1 MPYPRFGRLA
11 LGLSGALMIATALA
25 TAGVAAAQADPCA
38 SAATATEGPIQ
49 IQARAGQR
57 FAVKLDSNRTTGFS
71 WSITQ
76 APDAAVVRPLSD
88 DYIPPAVARPGAG
101 GQQCFT
107 FAAVGAGR
115 TAIQL
120 SYFRPFEANVPP
132 ARTAT
137 VDVTVAAAGGPLP
150 SQLPATGGPGGDAP
164 VVWFGLLGLLL
175 LAGGVTARVRGHR

>member
-1 MPYPRFGRLA
+1 MPCPRSGRLA
-11 LGLSGALMIATALA
+11 LGLSGAMIIATVLA

-38 SAATATEGPIQ
+38 GAATAADGPIQ
-49 IQARAGQR
+49 IQARVGQR

-71 WSITQ
+71 WSITR
-76 APDAAVVRPLSD
+76 APDAAVVRPLGD

-120 SYFRPFEANVPP
+120 GYARPFEPNVPP
-132 ARTAT
+132 ARTAAI
-137 VDVTVAAAGGPLP
+137 DVAVAAAGGPLL
-150 SQLPATGGPGGDAP
+150 SQLPATGGPDRGEPAA
-164 VVWFGLLGLLL
+164 WLGLLGLLL
-175 LAGGVTARVRGHR
+175 LAGGVASRARARR